1 MTTPSYRNPACV
13 ETILR
18 GYVRGILDSGGF
30 FSDASFVRDDAL
42 LPDFAGAP
50 PEASGLAYA
59 ATDRACAML
68 ARSAKVMIGV

>member
-1 MTTPSYRNPACV
+1 MCEAFWIAEVSSPTRV
-13 ETILR
+13 
-18 GYVRGILDSGGF
+18 
-30 FSDASFVRDDAL
+30 FVRDDAL